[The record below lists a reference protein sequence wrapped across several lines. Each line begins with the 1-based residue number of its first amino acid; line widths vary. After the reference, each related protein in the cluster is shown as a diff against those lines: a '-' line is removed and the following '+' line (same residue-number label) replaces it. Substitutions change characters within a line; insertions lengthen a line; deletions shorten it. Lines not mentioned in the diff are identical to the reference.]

1 MDNCPILNDV
11 VDNDDAF
18 GVVSS
23 FDFDVGVDI
32 EVKVIK
38 FQNLMPG
45 VAKLHFPSFEYNI
58 MFFSE
63 GERVRY
69 SGVRYRQK
77 GSTGGF

>member
-18 GVVSS
+18 DVVSS

-38 FQNLMPG
+38 FQNLMP
-45 VAKLHFPSFEYNI
+45 
-58 MFFSE
+58 
-63 GERVRY
+63 
-69 SGVRYRQK
+69 
-77 GSTGGF
+77 

>member
-18 GVVSS
+18 DVVSS

-38 FQNLMPG
+38 FQNLMPWSG
-45 VAKLHFPSFEYNI
+45 VAKLRVQHNVFPG
-58 MFFSE
+58 